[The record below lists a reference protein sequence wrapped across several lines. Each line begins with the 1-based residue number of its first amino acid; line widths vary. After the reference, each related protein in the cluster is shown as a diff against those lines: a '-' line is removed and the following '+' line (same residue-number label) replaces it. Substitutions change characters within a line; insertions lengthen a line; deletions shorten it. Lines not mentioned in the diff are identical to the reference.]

1 MMQLP
6 AATLVLSNYHSRHLA
21 RHVACKNIDAF
32 RQLQEWKWKLLP
44 TMNPLSKK
52 DVEHI
57 AKLAYIKLSEKETED
72 LRMQLSNILSH
83 FASLST
89 VKTDGIEA
97 TGHTTDSNTVMRN
110 DHPEQP
116 LDQND
121 VLRNAPDRD
130 GEFVRVRPVLE

>member
-1 MMQLP
+1 M
-6 AATLVLSNYHSRHLA
+6 
-21 RHVACKNIDAF
+21 K
-32 RQLQEWKWKLLP
+32 
-44 TMNPLSKK
+44 PLTKK

-57 AKLAYIKLSEKETED
+57 AKLAYIKLSKEETEA
-72 LRMQLSNILSH
+72 LRIQLSNILGH

-89 VKTDGIEA
+89 VETAGIEA
-97 TGHTTDSNTVMRN
+97 TGHTTDSNTIMRD

-130 GEFVRVRPVLE
+130 GEFVRVRPVLD

>member
-6 AATLVLSNYHSRHLA
+6 AATLVLSNYHGGHLT
-21 RHVACKNIDAF
+21 RNVACSIINAF
-32 RQLQEWKWKLLP
+32 RQLQERKCRPLP
-44 TMNPLSKK
+44 TMKSLTNK

-57 AKLAYIKLSEKETED
+57 AKLAYIKLSKKETED

-83 FASLST
+83 FTSLST
-89 VKTDGIEA
+89 VQTDGIEA
-97 TGHTTDSNTVMRN
+97 TGHTTDSNTIMRN
-110 DHPEQP
+110 DQPEQP

>member
-1 MMQLP
+1 M
-6 AATLVLSNYHSRHLA
+6 
-21 RHVACKNIDAF
+21 K
-32 RQLQEWKWKLLP
+32 
-44 TMNPLSKK
+44 PLTNK

-57 AKLAYIKLSEKETED
+57 AKLAYIKLSKEETED
-72 LRMQLSNILSH
+72 LRIQLSNILGH

-97 TGHTTDSNTVMRN
+97 TGHTTDANTIMRN

-130 GEFVRVRPVLE
+130 GEFVRVRPVLD

>member
-1 MMQLP
+1 M
-6 AATLVLSNYHSRHLA
+6 
-21 RHVACKNIDAF
+21 K
-32 RQLQEWKWKLLP
+32 
-44 TMNPLSKK
+44 PLTKK

-57 AKLAYIKLSEKETED
+57 AKLAYIKLSKKETED
-72 LRMQLSNILSH
+72 LRIQLSNILSH

>member
-1 MMQLP
+1 M
-6 AATLVLSNYHSRHLA
+6 
-21 RHVACKNIDAF
+21 K
-32 RQLQEWKWKLLP
+32 
-44 TMNPLSKK
+44 PLTNK

-57 AKLAYIKLSEKETED
+57 AKLAYIKLSKEETED
-72 LRMQLSNILSH
+72 LRIQLSNILGH

-97 TGHTTDSNTVMRN
+97 TGHTTDSNTIMRN
-110 DHPEQP
+110 DKPEQP
-116 LDQND
+116 LDQSD

>member
-1 MMQLP
+1 M
-6 AATLVLSNYHSRHLA
+6 
-21 RHVACKNIDAF
+21 K
-32 RQLQEWKWKLLP
+32 
-44 TMNPLSKK
+44 PLTKK
-52 DVEHI
+52 DVEYF
-57 AKLAYIKLSEKETED
+57 AKLAYIKLSNEETENM
-72 LRMQLSNILSH
+72 RMQLSNILSH
-83 FASLST
+83 FASLWS
-89 VKTDGIEA
+89 VETDGVEA

>member
-1 MMQLP
+1 M
-6 AATLVLSNYHSRHLA
+6 
-21 RHVACKNIDAF
+21 K
-32 RQLQEWKWKLLP
+32 
-44 TMNPLSKK
+44 PLTKK

-57 AKLAYIKLSEKETED
+57 AKLAYIKLSNEETENI
-72 LRMQLSNILSH
+72 RMQLSNILSH
-83 FASLST
+83 FASLSSVET
-89 VKTDGIEA
+89 VGVEA
-97 TGHTTDSNTVMRN
+97 TGHTTYSNTIMRN

>member
-1 MMQLP
+1 M
-6 AATLVLSNYHSRHLA
+6 
-21 RHVACKNIDAF
+21 K
-32 RQLQEWKWKLLP
+32 
-44 TMNPLSKK
+44 PLTKK

-57 AKLAYIKLSEKETED
+57 AKLAYIKLSNEETENM
-72 LRMQLSNILSH
+72 RMQLSNILSH
-83 FASLST
+83 FASLSS
-89 VKTDGIEA
+89 VETDGVEA
-97 TGHTTDSNTVMRN
+97 TGHTTDSNTIMRN

>member
-1 MMQLP
+1 M
-6 AATLVLSNYHSRHLA
+6 
-21 RHVACKNIDAF
+21 K
-32 RQLQEWKWKLLP
+32 
-44 TMNPLSKK
+44 PLTKK

-57 AKLAYIKLSEKETED
+57 AKLAYIKLSTEETENM
-72 LRMQLSNILSH
+72 RTQLSNILSH

-89 VKTDGIEA
+89 VETDGVEA
-97 TGHTTDSNTVMRN
+97 TGHTTDSNTIMRN
-110 DHPEQP
+110 DQPEQP

>member
-1 MMQLP
+1 MQLP

-32 RQLQEWKWKLLP
+32 RQLQEWKWKPLP

-57 AKLAYIKLSEKETED
+57 AKLAYIKLSKKETED

-110 DHPEQP
+110 DHP
-116 LDQND
+116 
-121 VLRNAPDRD
+121 
-130 GEFVRVRPVLE
+130 